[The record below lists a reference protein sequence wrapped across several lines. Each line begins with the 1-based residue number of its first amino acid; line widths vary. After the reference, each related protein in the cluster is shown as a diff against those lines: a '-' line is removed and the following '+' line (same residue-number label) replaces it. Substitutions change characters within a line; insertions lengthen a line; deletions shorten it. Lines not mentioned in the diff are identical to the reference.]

1 MTTMSIRYPSLTFLR
16 AFSSASANCAR
27 FTKARLA
34 GGHAGVPAY
43 PYPPSQWYKQSNHGL
58 YGGTRLQ
65 FGNTVSERTEI
76 KNRRRWNPNIRN
88 KKLWSHALQ
97 RWLKLKVQCRVL
109 RTIDKVG
116 GLDEYLLGEKAG
128 RIKELGMEGW
138 KLRWRVMQTWV
149 VKQRFKEERRKLG
162 LPEEGEVVVASDGRP
177 VSAEELQEE
186 MKAYDEELDKKERE
200 TASDAEDEDEGLGK
214 GFMQEEAAPERPRI
228 TS

>member
-1 MTTMSIRYPSLTFLR
+1 M
-16 AFSSASANCAR
+16 
-27 FTKARLA
+27 
-34 GGHAGVPAY
+34 
-43 PYPPSQWYKQSNHGL
+43 
-58 YGGTRLQ
+58 
-65 FGNTVSERTEI
+65 
-76 KNRRRWNPNIRN
+76 
-88 KKLWSHALQ
+88 
-97 RWLKLKVQCRVL
+97 KVQCRVL

-214 GFMQEEAAPERPRI
+214 GFKQEEAAPERPRI

>member
-1 MTTMSIRYPSLTFLR
+1 M
-16 AFSSASANCAR
+16 
-27 FTKARLA
+27 
-34 GGHAGVPAY
+34 
-43 PYPPSQWYKQSNHGL
+43 
-58 YGGTRLQ
+58 
-65 FGNTVSERTEI
+65 
-76 KNRRRWNPNIRN
+76 
-88 KKLWSHALQ
+88 
-97 RWLKLKVQCRVL
+97 L